1 MTHSLERLTFSDGA
15 QHRSRLE
22 RETIRLHQQRYA
34 LAATWARGRRVL
46 DLACGAGYGSA
57 MMAHAGAERVIGVDI
72 APDAIAEATRSFNI
86 PGTRFFCSDYRTLD
100 TADANPDLL
109 GELHPGVDQIV
120 SLETIE
126 HLPDPADF
134 LRVVLRH
141 LRPGGI
147 FVGSVPITP
156 SMDANPF
163 HLHDFTRASF
173 LALLRNAGLKPLVGK
188 VQRQPFNPFS
198 VRKEMRDR
206 EGLRK
211 NLRDYY
217 LQNPDKL
224 LLRLKSTLTDGFC
237 NKYLIVAASKPQSHP

>member
-1 MTHSLERLTFSDGA
+1 MANSLERLTFASGEA
-15 QHRSRLE
+15 SSRTQQ
-22 RETIRLHQQRYA
+22 ETIHLHRQRYA
-34 LAATWARGRRVL
+34 LAATWAKGRRVL

-57 MMAHAGAERVIGVDI
+57 MMARAGAERVIGVDI
-72 APDAIAEATRSFNI
+72 SPDAVAEATRSFNA
-86 PGTRFFCSDYRTLD
+86 PGTRFFCSDYRMLGTPG
-100 TADANPDLL
+100 ADADLAAEL
-109 GELHPGVDQIV
+109 GPGVDQIV

-173 LALLRNAGLKPLVGK
+173 VALLRNAGLEPLVGK
-188 VQRQPFNPFS
+188 VQRQPFSPFS
-198 VRKEMRDR
+198 VRKEMKDR

-211 NLRDYY
+211 DLRGYY
-217 LQNPDKL
+217 IQHPDKL
-224 LLRLKSTLTDGFC
+224 FLRFKSTLVDGFC
-237 NKYLIVAASKPQSHP
+237 NKYLIVAATKPHDRH